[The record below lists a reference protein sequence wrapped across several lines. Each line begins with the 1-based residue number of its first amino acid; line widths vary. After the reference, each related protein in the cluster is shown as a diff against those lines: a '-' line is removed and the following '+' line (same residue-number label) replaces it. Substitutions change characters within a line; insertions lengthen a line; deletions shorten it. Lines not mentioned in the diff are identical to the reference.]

1 MFQGG
6 EILKCLECEG
16 EIPIPEDVIEGEIVT
31 CPDCGVSFE
40 VHKIS
45 KDSFELKPAQVEG
58 EDWGE

>member
-1 MFQGG
+1 MKV
-6 EILKCLECEG
+6 LKCLECEG
-16 EIPIPEDVIEGEIVT
+16 EIPIPGDVIEGEIVT

-45 KDSFELKPAQVEG
+45 GNSFDLKPAQVEG

>member
-1 MFQGG
+1 
-6 EILKCLECEG
+6 LKCLECEG
-16 EIPIPEDVIEGEIVT
+16 EIPIPEDVIKGEIVT

-45 KDSFELKPAQVEG
+45 KDSFELRPAQVEG